1 MADEVTEIQGG
12 AKLTALRPQKTPEE
26 RRESLPKLIT
36 HPGLDLNP
44 RAIDVS
50 VKGPYE
56 RDSDIMLATTTLML
70 VAVGFWLLDG
80 EALARLLSE
89 GSFRIVTLRH

>member
-1 MADEVTEIQGG
+1 MADEATEIQGG
-12 AKLTALRPQKTPEE
+12 SKVNSLEIPRKH
-26 RRESLPKLIT
+26 LPKLIT

-89 GSFRIVTLRH
+89 GSFRIVTLGH